1 MKPELGTNGAVI
13 YIFEKLIGVG
23 KVSLCSMRILESR
36 RVIEK
41 DVN

>member
-23 KVSLCSMRILESR
+23 KVSLCSMRIHESR

-41 DVN
+41 KVD